1 MSNIASAPSE
11 SVGDAIARRMTCQDA
26 SATEESVAVI
36 TRLSERARQ
45 LADVQWPTRVDLSRQ
60 LGAQQIE
67 VAAAVRELSAAVQG
81 PGSARMELV
90 ADQVEVK
97 ARRFLDYL
105 PAAEVARS
113 REGER

>member
-1 MSNIASAPSE
+1 MNKIASAPSE

-26 SATEESVAVI
+26 TATEETAAVI

-45 LADVQWPTRVDLSRQ
+45 LADVPWPTRVDLSRQ

-81 PGSARMELV
+81 TASARMELV
-90 ADQVEVK
+90 ADQTEVK
-97 ARRFLDYL
+97 ARRFLDCQ
-105 PAAEVARS
+105 PAAEVARA